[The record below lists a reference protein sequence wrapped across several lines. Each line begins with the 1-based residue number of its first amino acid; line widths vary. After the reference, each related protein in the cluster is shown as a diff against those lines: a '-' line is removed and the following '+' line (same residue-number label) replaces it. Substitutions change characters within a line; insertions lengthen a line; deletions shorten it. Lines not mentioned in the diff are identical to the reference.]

1 MFLNGFNVRALRNED
16 GIAFRLVAIRRE
28 DLRVCQPAD
37 NGWRITRNGEINLSR
52 IQRFNLWWTRGKR
65 GPRDVIGE
73 IIQLTCGGE
82 NFLRA
87 GDLVADLQRD
97 ILCPGWRARHQ

>member
-1 MFLNGFNVRALRNED
+1 MRAGTARHRHTFSFQIRNGFNVRALRNED

-65 GPRDVIGE
+65 GPREDIGE
-73 IIQLTCGGE
+73 VIQLTCGGE
-82 NFLRA
+82 NI
-87 GDLVADLQRD
+87 QK
-97 ILCPGWRARHQ
+97 